1 MLINLSALKR
11 KQKRVDSG
19 FDSRGS
25 VLIKSIWV
33 HLTQYVPQRALT
45 TLAGQFAKRRWGWL
59 TSWVIR
65 RFILFYGVNMQ
76 EAEQS
81 DYLYYKTFNEFF
93 TRRLREGARPID
105 RQEVALVSPVD
116 GACGSLGWIRH
127 GSLFQAK
134 GRMYTLRSLLA
145 VSDKDAREFS
155 NGYYMTYYLSPKDYH
170 RVHMPFAGTLEE
182 VRWIPGE
189 LYSVNPSVV
198 EHVDSVFA
206 KNERVVCLFQ
216 TASGKMAVIFV
227 GAMIVG
233 SVTLPWQCA
242 MRSAERLVTHWDYR
256 GKQLRFSKGQE
267 IGNFELG
274 STVIVLTQK
283 DAFFQSVLQEGDAVK
298 MGQMVARVNP
308 SQN

>member
-1 MLINLSALKR
+1 MNLSALKR
-11 KQKRVDSG
+11 KQNRVDSG
-19 FDSRGS
+19 FDSRGII
-25 VLIKSIWV
+25 LIKSIWV
-33 HLTQYVPQRALT
+33 HLTQSVPQRALT
-45 TLAGQFAKRRWGWL
+45 ALAGQFAKRRLGRL

-81 DYLYYKTFNEFF
+81 DYLHYKTFNEFF
-93 TRRLREGARPID
+93 TRKLRQGVRPID
-105 RQEVALVSPVD
+105 LQEDALVSPVD
-116 GACGSLGWIRH
+116 GVCGSQGWIRH

-145 VSDKDAREFS
+145 VGEKSVKEFL
-155 NGYYMTYYLSPKDYH
+155 NGNFMTYYLSPKDYH
-170 RVHMPFAGTLEE
+170 RVHMPFAGTLER
-182 VRWIPGE
+182 VSWIPGK

-206 KNERVVCLFQ
+206 KNERVVCLFH

-242 MRSAERLVTHWDYR
+242 MRSADRSVTHWDYR

-283 DAFFQSVLQEGDAVK
+283 DAFSQSVLQEGDAVK
-298 MGQMVARVNP
+298 MGQMVARVSA